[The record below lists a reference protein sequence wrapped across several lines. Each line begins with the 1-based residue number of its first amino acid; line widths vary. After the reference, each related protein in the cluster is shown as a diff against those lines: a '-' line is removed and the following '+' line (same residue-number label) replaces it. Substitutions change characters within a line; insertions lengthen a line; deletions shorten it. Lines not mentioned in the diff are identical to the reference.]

1 MYYPYFRGKQFEL
14 IAIRD
19 TAELMAGAGFTP
31 IIEPVKAQLKGLQRA
46 LDAVCTAGGSV
57 VVIVNP
63 EYGDHAD
70 DGEGISALL
79 RDEYLE
85 RGNVYAGL
93 LLTEATSVN
102 DAVELYNNHKE
113 HQPVFIHAGF
123 MEAKALAGKIG
134 ENLTKTRH
142 VFFEQNCKKLYRK
155 HFDGAHRVL
164 LRDGF
169 TKRRNADHLSIPIEV
184 FSDLHITYTDEG
196 MDGFGD
202 FLTVGAEFTE
212 GGGPAYAV
220 AIHLTFINVEKDEE
234 MYLYH
239 FVSNSI
245 DTPTDPAGKFA
256 EALLK
261 LKQKYDTGNSGLFR
275 GSALKQFLEL
285 QEREHFPGL
294 GQAKKLSMIHH
305 IETIKHFFVK
315 E

>member
-46 LDAVCTAGGSV
+46 LDAVCTAGGTVIV
-57 VVIVNP
+57 VVNP

-70 DGEGISALL
+70 DGEKISTLL

-85 RGNVYAGL
+85 LENVYAGL
-93 LLTEATSVN
+93 LLTETTSLG
-102 DAVELYNNHKE
+102 DAVKLYNNHKE

-123 MEAKALAGKIG
+123 MDAKALAEKIG
-134 ENLTKTRH
+134 DKLEKTRH

-202 FLTVGAEFTE
+202 FLTVGSEFTE

-220 AIHLTFINVEKDEE
+220 AIHLTFIDAAKDDE
-234 MYLYH
+234 MYIHH
-239 FVSNSI
+239 FVSDSK

-261 LKQKYDTGNSGLFR
+261 LRITYDTGKSGLFL
-275 GSALKQFLEL
+275 GKALTQFLEL
-285 QEREHFPGL
+285 QEKEHFPGL

-305 IETIKHFFVK
+305 IETINNFLH
-315 E
+315 